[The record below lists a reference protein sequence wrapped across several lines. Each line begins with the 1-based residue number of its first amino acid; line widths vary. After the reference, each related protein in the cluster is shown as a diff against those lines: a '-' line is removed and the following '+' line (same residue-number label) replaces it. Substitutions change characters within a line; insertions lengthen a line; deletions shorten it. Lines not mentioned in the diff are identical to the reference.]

1 MAKHEENKGEIQ
13 LAVPGLG
20 ERLRSARMACNL
32 DMAKLAARIHLT
44 SDVVEA
50 LERDDYSDMPARVF
64 VRGYVRNY
72 ARAVNLP
79 SESVLAQFDRQW
91 PEEDYQVHFDESP
104 RLAADPHPQRRWP
117 GLVTWLVVMAVVG
130 LTLMWWR
137 GYLDRYLTQWQ
148 EGSVTTQATAPSEQ
162 PAGTPA
168 GEPAESAVSLTRN
181 GEPAMPASDDSHTLA
196 LPLPPVET
204 AASEPAS
211 PPAAS
216 SETAAGPSAD
226 ETPVQQAASTPP
238 AEPVQ
243 TEPAVP
249 AATPETSTTPP
260 EPADASPRVVIRF
273 ADDSWVEIRDSRRE
287 YKLIGIMKRGTEHR
301 LGGTPPYTVVLGNAH
316 AVELRVNGEPY
327 DLTRHTRRNV
337 ARFTLEP

>member
-1 MAKHEENKGEIQ
+1 MEKHEDKGEIQ

-50 LERDDYSDMPARVF
+50 LERDDYSEMPARVF

-104 RLAADPHPQRRWP
+104 RLAADPHSHRRWP
-117 GLVTWLVVMAVVG
+117 GLVTWLVVMVVVG
-130 LTLMWWR
+130 LTLIWWQ
-137 GYLDRYLTQWQ
+137 GYLDRYVTQWQ
-148 EGSVTTQATAPSEQ
+148 DGTATTQVTAPSEQ
-162 PAGTPA
+162 PAGTVA
-168 GEPAESAVSLTRN
+168 GEQAESAVSQTLN
-181 GEPAMPASDDSHTLA
+181 GEPPMPVSDNTHSLA
-196 LPLPPVET
+196 LPLPPVT
-204 AASEPAS
+204 ASASEPES
-211 PPAAS
+211 PPAS
-216 SETAAGPSAD
+216 TSETAGESAG
-226 ETPVQQAASTPP
+226 ETPAEQVASTPA
-238 AEPVQ
+238 AETVTAESPVR
-243 TEPAVP
+243 A
-249 AATPETSTTPP
+249 
-260 EPADASPRVVIRF
+260 ASPVASEAVSEPTGALPQVVVRF
-273 ADDSWVEIRDSRRE
+273 LGDSWVDIRDSQRE
-287 YKLIGIMKRGTEHR
+287 YKLVGIMKRGTERR